1 MAITFKYGA
10 PGPILQAGFAAGVG
24 NRLKRQQD
32 DALEIWERQNQ
43 QQFQAEQAAIGRQFQ
58 FGLQQQQFGQQLE
71 LQGRAFDQRSLEDQQ
86 QRAFQAEQAG
96 LGRDFQAEQNKALI
110 DARAAEAGREREH
123 DFELA
128 SRRND
133 YNIQAG
139 LRSGELE
146 LPPEAHRRLDQ
157 LESGRV
163 YAMTLD
169 PAQEKEFMEQYES
182 EKRELLGLA
191 QPARQPSIEEQFAQN
206 TFESGGTLYQRG
218 KDGGFDVLRE
228 APEDPSQ
235 QFNDA
240 VVKRYETLRKQKNE
254 DGEMISDEQA
264 QRQAISDEMA
274 TAQFRQRL
282 SGSQTGLPS
291 PTQPQTA
298 PGIAGPVAELP
309 DQSRRQQASPP
320 KQQPPAANPD
330 DEYNALVAH
339 YQSLG
344 VFTDQEAKLNA
355 QAVMRGRY
363 PGWSSLQA
371 APPTP
376 EELRGAQLAPQQ
388 PVAQTQPQQEP
399 MREPNDG
406 MVFDAYYS
414 DWREATNE
422 EWKHQAEFLKSKG
435 VKSNYPGD
443 QPAETQLTR
452 TIKTAQRVGFQ
463 FVQNDEEAAKLP
475 KGTRVIRPDGR
486 TGIVK

>member
-254 DGEMISDEQA
+254 DTGEMISDEQA

-320 KQQPPAANPD
+320 TQK
-330 DEYNALVAH
+330 
-339 YQSLG
+339 
-344 VFTDQEAKLNA
+344 
-355 QAVMRGRY
+355 
-363 PGWSSLQA
+363 
-371 APPTP
+371 
-376 EELRGAQLAPQQ
+376 Q
-388 PVAQTQPQQEP
+388 PVVQPSPQQEP

-452 TIKTAQRVGFQ
+452 TIQTAQRVGFQ